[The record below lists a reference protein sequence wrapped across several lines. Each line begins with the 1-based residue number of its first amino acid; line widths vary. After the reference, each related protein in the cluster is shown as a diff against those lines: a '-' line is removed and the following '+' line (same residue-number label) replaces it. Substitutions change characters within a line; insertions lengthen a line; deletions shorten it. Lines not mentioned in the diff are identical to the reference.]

1 MLEPS
6 QRLLSALAP
15 YAGGE
20 PLELLEVGFSF
31 EVLATRSLV
40 FRVPR
45 TSGAA
50 ARLDQERA
58 LLAYVRDVPFAVPV
72 ERSRVE
78 ASVDLPLGAS
88 VARRLAGGR
97 PSEEQLRPALAS
109 QVGRALAALHRL
121 APEAAGAAG
130 VATREARWSALR
142 ETREATAPLLR
153 DLLPAGECRRALVL
167 WDGLLAEALATGRW
181 PVVVHGDAWHGNLLV
196 TGTELVGIV
205 DWERGGLGDA
215 AEDLALALHAGTP
228 FARAVWRAYGSLDR
242 ELRRSIQTWWAMR
255 EFSGFL
261 PAAQA
266 HDDAELA
273 SCVDKLRRTQHL
285 GA

>member
-1 MLEPS
+1 MVAPS

-45 TSGAA
+45 TSAAA
-50 ARLDQERA
+50 ARLDSERA
-58 LLAYVRDVPFAVPV
+58 LLASVRDVPFAVPI
-72 ERSRVE
+72 ESFRVE
-78 ASVDLPLGAS
+78 VSADVPLGAS
-88 VARRLAGGR
+88 AAPRLAGGP
-97 PSEEQLRPALAS
+97 PSEEQLRPALAA

-121 APEAAGAAG
+121 APEAAG
-130 VATREARWSALR
+130 VATREARWGELQ
-142 ETREATAPLLR
+142 ETREATGRVLR
-153 DLLPAGECRRALVL
+153 ELLPAGECRRALAL
-167 WDGLLAEALATGRW
+167 WDGLLAEALAGGRR
-181 PVVVHGDAWHGNLLV
+181 PVLVHGDAWHGNLLV
-196 TGTELVGIV
+196 AGTELVGIV

-228 FARAVWRAYGSLDR
+228 FARAVWRAYGSLDH
-242 ELRRSIQTWWAMR
+242 ELRRSIQTWWGMR

-266 HDDAELA
+266 QDDEELA
-273 SCVDKLRRTQHL
+273 ACVDKLRRSQLL